1 MAANLNLKTV
11 FEADNKDLTRGAN
24 QAKQDLRDFG
34 KVSTD
39 VTSKIGDA
47 FGINTQKLQQM
58 SNATREMG
66 RQMSES
72 GNAGV
77 AAFGKLLQSINAAQ
91 VAIAGLGLGAAISA
105 FKLLTAEAENF
116 KNTVAGANL
125 EMQTAAYVSTYSQ
138 VLHDFNVGTGQSVAE
153 FESKWKKALGRFKAN
168 FQQSFVNTLT
178 GNVDW
183 GTALAGPLVGAF
195 TGQNKEQQQAALAA
209 ATRAEQIAGEMYD
222 LQRQLAAKSV
232 EWAESEAQIAEYR
245 RIAKDDSATMAQQQ
259 NAIAQAQELIRQRY
273 DDEYQIRQK
282 MADLQTEMNGLAASS
297 AADEDKQYQMQIQAA
312 NVLRSQEQMIKTLN
326 KDQRSLTAAAAA
338 EASARLQALAALEAQ
353 AQKMAEIRAGVS
365 GTNLSVSAAAEAG
378 LQGRAEAQMQIGAII
393 HPKYDPREITDT
405 SKELASLVEMG
416 VANVSESIGGLIGDL
431 ATGGD
436 AWKNF
441 SSAALSAFGD
451 MAVAVGK
458 MAIATGTATLG
469 IKAALE
475 SLNGYVAIAAGAALV
490 ALGTAV
496 KSGLSNIASGNYSA
510 AASVAPSSYGG
521 TAAMGGGYA
530 TSAINIKVSGT
541 LTAQGNQLKAV
552 IDNENSRRNTVT

>member
-195 TGQNKEQQQAALAA
+195 TGQNKEQQQAALTA

-273 DDEYQIRQK
+273 GDEYQIRQK

-326 KDQRSLTAAAAA
+326 KDQKSLTAAAAA
-338 EASARLQALAALEAQ
+338 EASARQKALAALEAQ

-393 HPKYDPREITDT
+393 HPKYDPREITDI

-441 SSAALSAFGD
+441 SSTALSSFGD
-451 MAVAVGK
+451 MAISVGK
-458 MAIATGTATLG
+458 MAISVGTATLG

>member
-47 FGINTQKLQQM
+47 FGINPQKLQQM
-58 SNATREMG
+58 SPATREMG

-195 TGQNKEQQQAALAA
+195 TGQNKEQQQAALTA

-273 DDEYQIRQK
+273 GDEYQIRQK

-326 KDQRSLTAAAAA
+326 KDQKSLTAAAAA
-338 EASARLQALAALEAQ
+338 EASARQKALAALEAQ

-393 HPKYDPREITDT
+393 HPKYDAREITDI
-405 SKELASLVEMG
+405 SKEMASLVEMG
-416 VANVSESIGGLIGDL
+416 VASVSESIGGLIGDL
-431 ATGGD
+431 ATGGE

-441 SSAALSAFGD
+441 SSSALSAFGD
-451 MAVAVGK
+451 MAIAVGK

-496 KSGLSNIASGNYSA
+496 KAGLKNVASGNYSA
-510 AASVAPSSYGG
+510 SASVAPSSYGSG
-521 TAAMGGGYA
+521 ATGSAGYS
-530 TSAINIKVSGT
+530 TSALKIELSGK
-541 LTAQGNQLKAV
+541 LTASGRDLEYV
-552 IDNENSRRNTVT
+552 LNEESYRKKNVT

>member
-1 MAANLNLKTV
+1 MSASQNAKVV
-11 FEADNKDLTRGAN
+11 FEADTRDLTRGAK
-24 QAKQDLRDFG
+24 QAQKDLKDFG
-34 KVSTD
+34 KTSD
-39 VTSKIGDA
+39 EVTSSIADA
-47 FGINTQKLQQM
+47 FGVNTAKLDQM
-58 SNATREMG
+58 GNSARELG
-66 RQMSES
+66 RQLSES

-77 AAFGKLLQSINAAQ
+77 AAFGKMLQSISAAQ

-116 KNTVAGANL
+116 KNTVAGANI

-138 VLHDFNVGTGQSVAE
+138 VLHDFNAETGQSVAE

-195 TGQNKEQQQAALAA
+195 TGGNKEQQQAALMA
-209 ATRAEQIAGEMYD
+209 ATRAEQIAGEMFD
-222 LQRQLAAKSV
+222 LQRQIAAKSV

-259 NAIAQAQELIRQRY
+259 NAIAQAQALIRQRY
-273 DDEYQIRQK
+273 GEEYNIRQR

-297 AADEDKQYQMQIQAA
+297 AADEDKQYQLQIQAA
-312 NVLRSQEQMIKTLN
+312 NVLRNQEQMIKTLN
-326 KDQRSLTAAAAA
+326 KDQKSLTTAVNAEVTARQKAA
-338 EASARLQALAALEAQ
+338 EATEAQ
-353 AQKMAEIRAGVS
+353 RRAMAAMRASLSETNLGVS
-365 GTNLSVSAAAEAG
+365 GSAAAGITGQATT
-378 LQGRAEAQMQIGAII
+378 LQIGAII
-393 HPKYDPREITDT
+393 KPKYDPKEITDISREIAT
-405 SKELASLVEMG
+405 LVEQG
-416 VANVSESIGGLIGDL
+416 VASVSESIGSLIGDL

-436 AWKNF
+436 AWHNF
-441 SSAALSAFGD
+441 TNSALSAFGD

-490 ALGTAV
+490 ALGSAV
-496 KSGLSNIASGNYSA
+496 KSGLSNVASGNYSA
-510 AASVAPSSYGG
+510 SSSVATANYGSSGVV
-521 TAAMGGGYA
+521 GGGYA
-530 TSAINIKVSGT
+530 SSTLKLEISGK
-541 LTAQGNQLKAV
+541 LTAKGSDLEYVFDQNAKRKQ
-552 IDNENSRRNTVT
+552 TTT

>member
-195 TGQNKEQQQAALAA
+195 TGQNKEQQQAALTA

-273 DDEYQIRQK
+273 GDEYQIRQK

-326 KDQRSLTAAAAA
+326 KDQKSLTAAAAA
-338 EASARLQALAALEAQ
+338 EASARQKALAALEAQ

-393 HPKYDPREITDT
+393 HPKYDPREITDI

-436 AWKNF
+436 AWRNF